1 MVVDVHYK
9 AVADFYKEMRRK
21 DRFVLFMILLILYR
35 KPRSFY
41 QIIKRVKDRSGFS
54 LPPSSVFSKVKYLE
68 EKGYIKKG
76 EAVVIEGRNQYPIF
90 LTEKGRKTI
99 ESFYKTFQR
108 LTRSRHST

>member
-1 MVVDVHYK
+1 MTVDVHYK

-21 DRFVLFMILLILYR
+21 DRFVLFMILLVLYR

-41 QIIKRVKDRSGFS
+41 QIIKRVKDRSGYS
-54 LPPSSVFSKVKYLE
+54 LPSSSVFSKMKFLE
-68 EKGYIKKG
+68 QKNYIKRG
-76 EAVVIEGRNQYPIF
+76 QAVVIEGRNQYPIF
-90 LTEKGRKTI
+90 LTEKGKKTI